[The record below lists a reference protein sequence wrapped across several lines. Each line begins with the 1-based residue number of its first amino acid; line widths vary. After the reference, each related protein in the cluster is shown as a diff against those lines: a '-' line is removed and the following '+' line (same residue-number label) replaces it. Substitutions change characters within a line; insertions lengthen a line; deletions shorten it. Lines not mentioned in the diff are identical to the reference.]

1 MVEADI
7 ERGGLRGSGEYDF
20 VAHLTRFCRALREH
34 GLLVGPQE
42 TADAIQAVEQAGLM
56 SEARIYWSL
65 RALLV
70 SRREQFPTFDRLFAQ
85 FWNLEP
91 VSPRPDMNGGP
102 KTSFGQ
108 TRTVG
113 RLPRGLG
120 VPEDDPYSK
129 DTVIQLLRTGASAH
143 QTTGGRDLSS
153 LAEGE
158 DAAEIQRIAARMVRA
173 LASRPGRRRKR
184 HRRRGVPDLRGAM
197 RLSLATGGDAVRL
210 PRLRRVHRT
219 PRLLLLLDVSGS
231 MDRHARLMLRL
242 AHAVGQQ
249 TGRVETFAFSTAIT
263 RITRALS
270 APNFDEALYRA
281 GRAVEHWSGGTKI
294 GESLR
299 AVNTLYEHLEDR
311 FTTVFLLSDG
321 WETGDTAGLARE
333 LSRMRLRVR
342 SLVWLNPL
350 AGTEDF
356 EPLARGLQAAMPY
369 VDHFVPAGDVEG
381 LRRLPG
387 MLRG

>member
-1 MVEADI
+1 MRQDGAIISAD
-7 ERGGLRGSGEYDF
+7 YDF
-20 VAHLTRFCRALREH
+20 IAHLTRFCRALRGH
-34 GLLVGPQE
+34 GLLVGPRE
-42 TADAIQAVEQAGLM
+42 TADAVAAVERAGLM

-70 SRREQFPTFDRLFAQ
+70 SRREQISIFDRLFYQ
-85 FWNLEP
+85 FWNFEP
-91 VSPRPDMNGGP
+91 ISARPAEDNGGP
-102 KTSFGQ
+102 KVSFGQ

-120 VPEDDPYSK
+120 VPQDDPDSE
-129 DTVIQLLRTGASAH
+129 DTVIQLLRTGASALH
-143 QTTGGRDLSS
+143 ATGGRDLSG
-153 LAEGE
+153 LAAEDE
-158 DAAEIQRIAARMVRA
+158 DAAEIQRVAARLTRA

-184 HRRRGVPDLRGAM
+184 HRRRGAPDLRGAM

-210 PRLRRVHRT
+210 PRLRRVRRV
-219 PRLLLLLDVSGS
+219 PRLLVLLDVSGS

-249 TGRVETFAFSTAIT
+249 TGRVETFAFSTAVT
-263 RITRALS
+263 RITRALA
-270 APNFDEALYRA
+270 APNFDEALHRA
-281 GRAVEHWSGGTKI
+281 GAAVDHWSGGTRI
-294 GESLR
+294 GESLHTINR
-299 AVNTLYEHLEDR
+299 VYEHLEDR

-321 WETGDTAGLARE
+321 WETGDPSRLARE

-342 SLVWLNPL
+342 RVIWLNPL

-369 VDHFVPAGDVEG
+369 VDRFVPAGDVESLKG
-381 LRRLPG
+381 LPG
-387 MLRG
+387 MVRG

>member
-1 MVEADI
+1 MAEVGQY
-7 ERGGLRGSGEYDF
+7 GGVLQEYDF
-20 VAHLTRFCRALREH
+20 ISHLTRFCRALRSH

-42 TADAIQAVEQAGLM
+42 TADAIHAVERAGLM

-70 SRREQFPTFDRLFAQ
+70 SRREHLPTFDRLFYQ
-85 FWNLEP
+85 FWNFEP
-91 VSPRPDMNGGP
+91 ISPRPESDGRP
-102 KTSFGQ
+102 KSSFGE

-120 VPEDDPYSK
+120 VPGDDPDSK
-129 DTVIQLLRTGASAH
+129 DTVIQLLRTGASARH
-143 QTTGGRDLSS
+143 TTGGRDLSA
-153 LAEGE
+153 LAAG
-158 DAAEIQRIAARMVRA
+158 DDLSEIQRIAARMVRA

-197 RLSLATGGDAVRL
+197 RLSLATGGDVVRL

-263 RITRALS
+263 RITRALA
-270 APNFDEALYRA
+270 APNFDESLHRV
-281 GRAVEHWSGGTKI
+281 GRAVEHWSGGTRI

-299 AVNTLYEHLEDR
+299 SINTEYEHLEDR

-321 WETGDTAGLARE
+321 WETGDPGGLARE

-342 SLVWLNPL
+342 SMIWLNPL

-356 EPLARGLQAAMPY
+356 EPLARGLRAAMPY
-369 VDHFVPAGDVEG
+369 VDHFVPAGDVES
-381 LRRLPG
+381 LKRLPG
-387 MLRG
+387 LLRR